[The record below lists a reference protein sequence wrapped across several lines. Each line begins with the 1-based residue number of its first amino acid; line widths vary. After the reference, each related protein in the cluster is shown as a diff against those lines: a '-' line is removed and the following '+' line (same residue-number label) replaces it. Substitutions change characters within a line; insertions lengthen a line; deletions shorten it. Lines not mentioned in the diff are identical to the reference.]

1 MGTMHLNKRLFTLPW
16 PNVYMY
22 FYTTQ
27 QNKRFNTL
35 NLIIIFNYAKIGNI
49 FYKLLLLDFS
59 INVILST
66 TLDFPLLLTGN
77 LVVLT

>member
-1 MGTMHLNKRLFTLPW
+1 MGTMHLNKRLFTHPW
-16 PNVYMY
+16 RNMYMY
-22 FYTTQ
+22 FYTTR

-35 NLIIIFNYAKIGNI
+35 NLIIIFNYAKIGNT

-77 LVVLT
+77 MVVLT